1 MTESWIE
8 MYKQGQSDVQI
19 ARNLGLKSP
28 ETIRQRRIKLRLPS
42 KFDCSQNKTI
52 DESVVRQMCS
62 ENKTDSEIA
71 QVLGVSSD
79 GVYALRKRLGINR
92 ESLIVSK
99 SIELTQL
106 QKEFIVGCVLGDG
119 NLRVDKNCINPRFTC
134 EHGEKQ
140 REYAEYKFN
149 ILQGLNP
156 FLSYQER
163 KTPDKRNGNMYKS
176 WRVRLNNNPEL
187 LWFYNQ
193 FYSTG
198 KKQVTEELMEYY
210 TPFAIAIHFMDDG
223 TWSGN
228 IATNSFSDES
238 INILLN
244 KLLTYDIMGVERNNT
259 IVFSSSELRKF
270 NELIRPYIITSMIYK
285 LKY

>member
-1 MTESWIE
+1 MVENWIE
-8 MYKQGQSDVQI
+8 MYEQGLTDAQI
-19 ARNLGLKSP
+19 ARNLSLKSA
-28 ETIRQRRIKLRLPS
+28 EAIRQRRIKLGLPS
-42 KFDCSQNKTI
+42 KFDYSQNKTI

-62 ENKTDSEIA
+62 ENKTDAEIA
-71 QVLGVSSD
+71 ESLGVSSD

-99 SIELTQL
+99 PIELTQL
-106 QKEFIVGCVLGDG
+106 QKEFIVGCILGDG
-119 NLRVDKNCINPRFTC
+119 NLRVDRNCINPRFTC
-134 EHGEKQ
+134 EHGEQQK
-140 REYAEYKFN
+140 EYAEYKFS

-156 FLSYQER
+156 FLSFQER

-187 LWFYNQ
+187 LWFYDQ

-198 KKQVTEELMEYY
+198 KKQVTKELMEYY

-228 IATNSFSDES
+228 IATNSFSNES
-238 INILLN
+238 IVILLN
-244 KLLTYDIMGVERNNT
+244 KLSTYGINGFERNNT
-259 IVFSSSELRKF
+259 IVFNSLELRKF
-270 NELIRPYIITSMIYK
+270 NELIRPYVITSMIYK